1 MVTLKIEYALLQGNV
16 ERNVFIWIFYYV
28 IDWKIYYFKV
38 EEMRKNT
45 KNNELVSLFKNVF
58 KISQQQKDAQLSSM
72 VSNAFNNLWKL

>member
-38 EEMRKNT
+38 EEMRKNA

-72 VSNAFNNLWKL
+72 VCNAFNNLWKL

>member
-28 IDWKIYYFKV
+28 IDRKIYYFKV
-38 EEMRKNT
+38 EEMRKNA

-72 VSNAFNNLWKL
+72 VCNAFNNLWKL